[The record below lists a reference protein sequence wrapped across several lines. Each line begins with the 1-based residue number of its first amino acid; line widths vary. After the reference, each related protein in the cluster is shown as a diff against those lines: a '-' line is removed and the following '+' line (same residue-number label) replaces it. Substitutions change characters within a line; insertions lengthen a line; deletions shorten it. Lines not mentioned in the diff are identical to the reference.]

1 MSATTL
7 AMSDAPKSP
16 PSSPPALPG
25 SERPDYRGKCLYKTG
40 KCMNERALKTSGTA
54 HNLCDEHRSR
64 QNQHQRKLDAKN
76 RLSKRER
83 RASAGSVKAP
93 KSERFAPYPAT
104 VSPAAAATTI
114 SDTKRS
120 LSPMNSKE
128 VLQTEMLGTAPA
140 PVDAAQLT
148 DPANAGL
155 LGLASSASA
164 TTPPQVPQAPILATA
179 SSGIMYLPNGPQ
191 PPQVSYPFIMQD
203 FDGIV
208 VPLPS
213 YLEGQERVEFRS
225 RIYQKVL
232 DFISEECIL
241 RFGAKV
247 EQGVPAPGSVETL
260 QTPETSSAGPGVAS
274 PVINEADVVALA
286 AAPSERQPGRDL
298 SDDQHNSVPP
308 TEDSRSASTSKK
320 VH

>member
-1 MSATTL
+1 
-7 AMSDAPKSP
+7 MSDAPKSP

-93 KSERFAPYPAT
+93 KSE
-104 VSPAAAATTI
+104 S
-114 SDTKRS
+114 
-120 LSPMNSKE
+120 SKE

-247 EQGVPAPGSVETL
+247 EQGVPAPSSVETL
-260 QTPETSSAGPGVAS
+260 QTPETNSAGPGVAS

-286 AAPSERQPGRDL
+286 AAPSERQPDRDL

>member
-1 MSATTL
+1 
-7 AMSDAPKSP
+7 MSDAPKSP
-16 PSSPPALPG
+16 PTPPPALPG
-25 SERPDYRGKCLYKTG
+25 SDRPDYRGKCLYKTG

-83 RASAGSVKAP
+83 RASAGSIKAP
-93 KSERFAPYPAT
+93 KTERFAPYPVTVNPAT
-104 VSPAAAATTI
+104 ATTI
-114 SDTKRS
+114 ADTKRS
-120 LSPMNSKE
+120 LSPMDSKE
-128 VLQTEMLGTAPA
+128 VLQTEMLAPA
-140 PVDAAQLT
+140 PTSVDAAQLA
-148 DPANAGL
+148 DPANSGL

-164 TTPPQVPQAPILATA
+164 TTPPQVSQAPVLATA
-179 SSGIMYLPNGPQ
+179 SSGVMYLPNGPQ
-191 PPQVSYPFIMQD
+191 PPQVSYPFAMQD

-247 EQGVPAPGSVETL
+247 EQGVPAPGTVETL
-260 QTPETSSAGPGVAS
+260 QTAEPSSTGSEMES
-274 PVINEADVVALA
+274 PAINEADVVLDASS
-286 AAPSERQPGRDL
+286 SERQQDSDL
-298 SDDQHNSVPP
+298 SDAQHSSAPPPEDPRSV
-308 TEDSRSASTSKK
+308 SASKR